1 MKKIIIIL
9 TTIVLILLMGMG
21 YTIVRIRDLP
31 NTQSEYLD
39 SAFIMVDHSG
49 YGAGQ
54 MKKMYAVDLSPTIDA
69 ETETSSLLNRGAIQ
83 MRYDDKEGNEYRTD
97 VDLIF
102 PDPNQLSILSIASTD
117 LFYVQDNAPPPGDLY
132 YVSAYGIA
140 VFVKSNQ
147 SLRSQSEIT
156 NNDIPN
162 TVDSSFI
169 AAEIFNTVTRNI
181 ELIYSGSTYGYMSIH
196 RIGYMVCGNVIATQD
211 TETNTYLVTAKLPS
225 WAIPDDM
232 DRPTAIGFTFN
243 NLEGGDDNYL
253 FIQENGD
260 IKILFADI
268 DANTNGISFSWI
280 TE

>member
-1 MKKIIIIL
+1 MKTK
-9 TTIVLILLMGMG
+9 ILLLQLFLFGALSAQD
-21 YTIVRIRDLP
+21 YTILEIPTVQ
-31 NTQSEYLD
+31 NTYD
-39 SAFIMVDHSG
+39 SAYYFICDKTGEDSTKRMSLRVMSAKVKDETLSSG
-49 YGAGQ
+49 PHDRDATVIRISDNASTTEY
-54 MKKMYAVDLSPTIDA
+54 KTPIRTIYPELIDYTIDPFVQSTDYFWKSTSGG
-69 ETETSSLLNRGAIQ
+69 TE
-83 MRYDDKEGNEYRTD
+83 KRT
-97 VDLIF
+97 
-102 PDPNQLSILSIASTD
+102 QASSIADYVTGSSYFTTD
-117 LFYVQDNAPPPGDLY
+117 ANAAIEAL
-132 YVSAYGIA
+132 
-140 VFVKSNQ
+140 
-147 SLRSQSEIT
+147 
-156 NNDIPN
+156 
-162 TVDSSFI
+162 VDSAFI

-196 RIGYMVCGNVIATQD
+196 RIGYMVCGNVIATQTTTPD
-211 TETNTYLVTAKLPS
+211 TYLVTESLPS